1 MSRRFDPLSGDV
13 VPVFFHYAVPS
24 VIGILAATS
33 AGVIDGFFI
42 GNFVGAAALAAVN
55 IAMPAF
61 YLFAAMVF
69 MLAIGGSVM
78 CGKFIGEH
86 DEAAASDIFSRT
98 LIASLAL
105 SLCIILPSI
114 VFIDPLIRA
123 LGANAELHPLVH
135 DYMFIILCA
144 APLLIVGF
152 TLDFFV
158 RVDNRPVLASMALLI
173 FAVTNVAL
181 DWLFIAQWGWGLK
194 GAAWATALA
203 EASILLVL
211 SSHLWHPRCTLRLVR
226 VSHRWKNGWDAIG
239 RAAFNGFSE
248 FANEI
253 SIGVVTLLFNWVMIT
268 RMGIAGVAAFTIIGY
283 LLMVGIEVCY
293 GFADSLNPTVSKNL
307 GARDPDRIARFT
319 RTAVVSALIVGL
331 FSSALLLTIPE
342 AMISVFLAEGEA
354 ETEQI
359 ALAFIAVFW
368 PAFLFN
374 GANITLAAYFTAM
387 HKPLQSAAIAVSR
400 SLVLPGLG
408 VLLLPIWLGDAGVF
422 AAIPLA
428 EGLTLLFAA
437 GLFAAYRPAK
447 LVARLVEREGRPTS
461 PK

>member
-78 CGKFIGEH
+78 CGK
-86 DEAAASDIFSRT
+86 
-98 LIASLAL
+98 
-105 SLCIILPSI
+105 
-114 VFIDPLIRA
+114 
-123 LGANAELHPLVH
+123 
-135 DYMFIILCA
+135 
-144 APLLIVGF
+144 
-152 TLDFFV
+152 
-158 RVDNRPVLASMALLI
+158 
-173 FAVTNVAL
+173 
-181 DWLFIAQWGWGLK
+181 
-194 GAAWATALA
+194 
-203 EASILLVL
+203 
-211 SSHLWHPRCTLRLVR
+211 
-226 VSHRWKNGWDAIG
+226 RWKNGWDAIG

-253 SIGVVTLLFNWVMIT
+253 SIGLVTLLFNWVMIT
-268 RMGIAGVAAFTIIGY
+268 RMGVPGVAAFTIVGY

-319 RTAVVSALIVGL
+319 RTAVL
-331 FSSALLLTIPE
+331 SALLIGLLSSSLLLAIPE

-428 EGLTLLFAA
+428 EGLTLLLAA
-437 GLFAAYRPAK
+437 GLFAAYRPSK
-447 LVARLVEREGRPTS
+447 LVARLVEREGDLTS
-461 PK
+461 PE